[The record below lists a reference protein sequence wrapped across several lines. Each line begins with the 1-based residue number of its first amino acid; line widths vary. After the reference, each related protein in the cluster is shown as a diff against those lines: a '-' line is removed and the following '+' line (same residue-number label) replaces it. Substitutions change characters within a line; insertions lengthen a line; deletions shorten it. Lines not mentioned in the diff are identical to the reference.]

1 MPSFHGKFCW
11 YELMTTDKPAA
22 EKFYRDIVGWG
33 AQDMEGPHG
42 TYTIVSAGEFPVGGL
57 MAMPADA
64 CAAGAR
70 PGWGAYIAVDD
81 VVAFAARVQQAGGTV
96 LRGPADIPGIAR
108 FAVVADPHGAV
119 FNLIKGF
126 STEPPKLPAPGT
138 PGHAG
143 WRELYA
149 GDGDSA
155 FAFYSKLFGWTKGE
169 ALDMGPMGTY
179 QLFAIDG
186 VPSGGMMTTPK
197 EVSAPRWQY
206 YFNVVDIDAVEARVK
221 ERGGQVLHGPME
233 VPGGSWIVQ
242 CADPQGALFALL
254 EPNLAQAM

>member
-1 MPSFHGKFCW
+1 MPQSAGKFVW
-11 YELMTTDKPAA
+11 YDVMTSDPKAA
-22 EKFYRDIVGWG
+22 ESFYCKVIGWEAKDAG
-33 AQDMEGPHG
+33 MTNHP
-42 TYTIVSAGEFPVGGL
+42 YTLFSARPVMIGGL
-57 MAMPADA
+57 MPIPDEVRAMGIPPHWT
-64 CAAGAR
+64 G
-70 PGWGAYIAVDD
+70 YIGVDD
-81 VVAFAARVQQAGGTV
+81 VDAYAARVKEAGGAIH
-96 LRGPADIPGIAR
+96 RAPEDIPGVGR
-108 FAVVADPHGAV
+108 FAVAADPHGAV

-186 VPSGGMMTTPK
+186 VPSGGMMTKPK

-242 CADPQGALFALL
+242 GSDPQGALFALL